1 MFNLVQ
7 LQERLKMYPQQVID
21 AYANGANPYEVPP
34 FMALT
39 ENLRRKKILEEEQAK
54 NAQATEGAPN
64 IKDKLSQEV
73 MGLKQ
78 AKEQAAGLMA
88 LQGNRQ
94 RQAAQQQAGVQA
106 AMPMAAPNT
115 TTSEPAQLAGG
126 GFIDDIVVPRDY
138 QAGGPVSPAMLQA
151 LAKARAM
158 RRPRGLSGLP
168 MRPDMF
174 RRGDYAGGGIVAFE
188 AGGQVKRVSGKTL
201 SEYMASVADTL
212 NAMPQLTEQE
222 KIDRMN
228 LARQQFMQSPA
239 DAGSGTEI
247 GLEGRTASGLPRE
260 ARGSRPGQV
269 TPPDLSN
276 LEGFFGRS
284 RTAGSAA
291 PGGVSALSKAL
302 GIDPS
307 RYFEA
312 KDPRSVEAIMAD
324 RKRLQG
330 LAGISEEYLDERERR
345 LAELQA
351 RREGV
356 RAGQPMEQ
364 LTSFL
369 TSIAEGPRGGTFGTQ
384 GARGA
389 RASREL
395 RAQQEALRDKQD
407 MEMEELKFATAAKRD
422 AVRRGDLGEA
432 ERLRTKEEE
441 LKRDMLKNQADLIRG
456 QAQLETQGRQVE
468 YYGQQVAR
476 PTDFERQKELY
487 LQHIRE
493 TGEKPTAAGF
503 QKFVLGSKA
512 STVMTMEDAIR
523 LATTQLGAGASIQ
536 EIQQRA
542 MELMRLGAGGASPAS
557 SGNRPPLSSFQK

>member
-1 MFNLVQ
+1 MLNLVQ
-7 LQERLKMYPQQVID
+7 LQERLKDVPMQALMQ
-21 AYANGANPYEVPP
+21 YANGTNPQVPP
-34 FMALT
+34 FLALG
-39 ENLRRKKILEEEQAK
+39 ELNRRKKMQEGAAAEQAREM
-54 NAQATEGAPN
+54 EGAPT
-64 IKDKLSQEV
+64 V
-73 MGLKQ
+73 KQ
-78 AKEQAAGLMA
+78 QIEQATGLMA

-188 AGGQVKRVSGKTL
+188 AGGEVKRVSGKTL

-260 ARGSRPGQV
+260 ARGSRPNQV

-291 PGGVSALSKAL
+291 LGGLSALSKAL
-302 GIDPS
+302 KLDPS
-307 RYFEA
+307 KYFEA
-312 KDPRSVEAIMAD
+312 RDPRSVEDIMTEN
-324 RKRLQG
+324 KRLQG
-330 LAGISEEYLDERERR
+330 LAGISEEYLDARDRR
-345 LAELQA
+345 LAELQGK
-351 RREGV
+351 REQI

-364 LTSFL
+364 LAELF
-369 TSIAEGPRGGTFGTQ
+369 TSISTGPRGGTLGTQ
-384 GARGA
+384 AAVGAK
-389 RASREL
+389 ASSRL

-422 AVRRGDLGEA
+422 AIRRGDLKEA
-432 ERLRTKEEE
+432 QSRELDEKKLQRDILKDQAELVLGQARLE
-441 LKRDMLKNQADLIRG
+441 NQA
-456 QAQLETQGRQVE
+456 RQTE

-476 PTDFERQKELY
+476 PTDFERQKDLY
-487 LQHIRE
+487 LQHVRE

-503 QKFVLGSKA
+503 QKFILGSKA

-542 MELMRLGAGGASPAS
+542 MELMRLGAGGVSPAS